1 MRKDVVLAP
10 GPTQVPPQILAAS
23 AKPTIHHRTPQF
35 EAIFA
40 DVSKRLQE
48 VFQTQSPV
56 ITFAASGTGAMESAV
71 VNLLSPGDKAITVE
85 AGKFGERWGELCK
98 AHGVK
103 NVAITCEY
111 GDVVEAAQVAEA
123 LKANPDAK
131 AVFTTLSETSTGV
144 LSPIEQ
150 IAALTSKTDAIL
162 VVDGIS
168 GLGADVLRTDAW
180 GVDVA
185 ISGSQKA
192 LMLPPGLAFVSIND
206 RAQARMAESTCAKY
220 YFSWAKALKTLA
232 ENTTAF
238 TPAVNM
244 IYALQASLDMILGE
258 GMEEVWARHARLA
271 SALRAAAKAM
281 DLELFAKAPANNVTA
296 IRVPDRVEGGKIPKI
311 MRDKHGITIA
321 GGQGTM
327 KGQIFRIAALGWCNT
342 FDVTTALSALEL
354 TLSEL
359 GYPVEHGKAVGA
371 ALDVLAGRVG
381 AAV

>member
-1 MRKDVVLAP
+1 
-10 GPTQVPPQILAAS
+10 
-23 AKPTIHHRTPQF
+23 
-35 EAIFA
+35 
-40 DVSKRLQE
+40 
-48 VFQTQSPV
+48 
-56 ITFAASGTGAMESAV
+56 
-71 VNLLSPGDKAITVE
+71 
-85 AGKFGERWGELCK
+85 
-98 AHGVK
+98 
-103 NVAITCEY
+103 
-111 GDVVEAAQVAEA
+111 
-123 LKANPDAK
+123 
-131 AVFTTLSETSTGV
+131 
-144 LSPIEQ
+144 
-150 IAALTSKTDAIL
+150 
-162 VVDGIS
+162 
-168 GLGADVLRTDAW
+168 
-180 GVDVA
+180 
-185 ISGSQKA
+185 
-192 LMLPPGLAFVSIND
+192 
-206 RAQARMAESTCAKY
+206 MAESTCAKY